1 MKTASPTIS
10 GQDGTS
16 RRPIPVRSAVLL
28 TASCSADSS
37 SADPGARVLPRSP
50 PIDRNDTDINQRGK
64 GDAFVHVDLALAAI
78 PSSDQRRCGLHACGL
93 HSAFLFGGHRAHFPF
108 SLPRST
114 ISRTALLTRW

>member
-16 RRPIPVRSAVLL
+16 RRPISVRSAVLL
-28 TASCSADSS
+28 TARCRANSS
-37 SADPGARVLPRSP
+37 SADPGARVLPTPP

-78 PSSDQRRCGLHACGL
+78 ASSDQCRCGLHARGL
-93 HSAFLFGGHRAHFPF
+93 HRAFLFNNRVLDFPF
-108 SLPRST
+108 SLPHST
-114 ISRTALLTRW
+114 ICQTALLNR